1 MTDVVGLLA
10 SIINILEGIKELR
23 AFVKQAI
30 RRRNL
35 DTGAFHFHL
44 WT

>member
-1 MTDVVGLLA
+1 MADVVGLLA

-23 AFVKQAI
+23 AFVKQRI

-35 DTGAFHFHL
+35 DMGTFHFHP